1 MEKDS
6 KVGTVSV
13 DGEISM
19 THTQLK
25 RDVLAQYLY
34 FANEPNS
41 LDLDDGMT
49 VEEQREAI
57 KELFEEAPD
66 NLNPGDNEHIYTGY
80 GEEASRPGTDHE
92 INVTVENT
100 GSKSILTRVLVE
112 IEGTAADKTVLTKE
126 DLSRVHVYF
135 DSHNTISGISSIHEN
150 YWDWLDYLYECEAPD
165 DENKMIYAIDPEMVR
180 YSYDDSDTEPTSQP
194 LPEIIKSGFLL
205 SGAEDAEN
213 REVEKYVDETWNN
226 EEDDWDITTKDC
238 PTKGTFKLDL
248 GLSEYEGD
256 DENDKLEGASL
267 TITVKIQG
275 MQYRN
280 TKDSTWEDLFEE
292 QIILLG

>member
-1 MEKDS
+1 MKNKTKLKVAGASALGLGALGLGALAFFSDEISMEKDS

-150 YWDWLDYLYECEAPD
+150 YWDWLDYLCF
-165 DENKMIYAIDPEMVR
+165 ILF
-180 YSYDDSDTEPTSQP
+180 SS
-194 LPEIIKSGFLL
+194 
-205 SGAEDAEN
+205 
-213 REVEKYVDETWNN
+213 
-226 EEDDWDITTKDC
+226 
-238 PTKGTFKLDL
+238 
-248 GLSEYEGD
+248 
-256 DENDKLEGASL
+256 
-267 TITVKIQG
+267 VKISG
-275 MQYRN
+275 
-280 TKDSTWEDLFEE
+280 TSL
-292 QIILLG
+292 ILLI